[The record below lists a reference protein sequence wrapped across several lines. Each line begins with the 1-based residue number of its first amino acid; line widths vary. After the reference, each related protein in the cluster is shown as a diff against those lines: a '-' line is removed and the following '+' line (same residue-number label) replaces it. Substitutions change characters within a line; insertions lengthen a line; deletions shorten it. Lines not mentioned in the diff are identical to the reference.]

1 MSSNRASTSRVVHV
15 ECAMMKHDD
24 GRAAQWIEIDAAA
37 IRHNLDLLRT
47 TISPGTK
54 LAGVVKANAYGHG
67 LDCVA
72 PIAADICDWLAVHSA
87 EEARQIRR
95 LGIGLPVLVMGFL
108 PPYELAE
115 LDSDIH
121 ILVSTEETLR
131 WLGAYRRRT
140 GVALP
145 VHFKIETGT
154 HRQGA
159 AAGHI
164 PDLCR
169 AAADEGLEVVGVATH
184 FANIEDT
191 LDHTYAL
198 QQLKLFSQSVA
209 IVSREIGGE
218 PPFVHSACS
227 AAALLFR
234 ETDFSLARVGISMY
248 GHWPSRETQL
258 SWLLEHE
265 KVALQLKPSLTWR
278 TVVGQIQDVKRGD
291 TVGYGRTWTALR
303 PTQLAVLPVGYA
315 DGYPRALGNR
325 ARALLGRIAAPV
337 VGRVCMNIMLLD
349 VTDIGGVGVG
359 DEVVLLGRSGDT
371 AVSAEELASLSGTI
385 NYELLARL
393 SPLIPRFVVD
403 E

>member
-1 MSSNRASTSRVVHV
+1 MR
-15 ECAMMKHDD
+15 CD
-24 GRAAQWIEIDAAA
+24 GQRAQWIEVDAAA
-37 IRHNLDLLRT
+37 LRHNLELLRA
-47 TISPGTK
+47 TINPSTK

-67 LDCVA
+67 LNVVA
-72 PIAADICDWLAVHSA
+72 PVVAGICDWLAVHSA

-95 LGIGLPVLVMGFL
+95 LGIDLPVLIMGFL
-108 PPYELAE
+108 PPFELTD
-115 LDSDIH
+115 LDNDIH
-121 ILVSTEETLR
+121 VLVSTEETLH
-131 WLGAYRRRT
+131 WLGDFRRRAGT
-140 GVALP
+140 ALP
-145 VHFKIETGT
+145 VHLKVETGT

-159 AAGHI
+159 PVGHI
-164 PDLCR
+164 SDLCKV
-169 AAADEGLEVVGVATH
+169 AAREGLEVVGVATH

-198 QQLKLFSQSVA
+198 QQLKVFRESVA
-209 IVSREIGGE
+209 IVSREIGDE
-218 PPFVHSACS
+218 PPFVHCACS

-258 SWLLEHE
+258 SWLLDHE

-278 TVVGQIQDVKRGD
+278 TVVGQIQEVKRGD

-303 PTQLAVLPVGYA
+303 ATQLAVLPVGYA
-315 DGYPRALGNR
+315 DGYPRVLGNR

-349 VTDIGGVGVG
+349 VTDIDGVETG
-359 DEVVLLGRSGDT
+359 DGVVLLGGTDSP
-371 AVSAEELASLSGTI
+371 VSAEELASLAGTI

-393 SPLIPRFVVD
+393 SPQIPRVVVG